1 MNTALLL
8 KPQGVLQEITRR
20 LLAKVSSLSRL
31 IESSQVAL
39 TLALTR
45 MASQNTPITVFE
57 EKVLFVSSP
66 YQANFTKCSL
76 IVPESRVIAGLL
88 LQGVEGSDWDK
99 QIRDLNVLQKRT
111 AKTADSYANL
121 ARSRLQTMGA
131 DLWELVRDG
140 SVPVATHAVLAA
152 TVKFSPLFGDFLRT
166 VVRDQFRRFA
176 THLEA
181 RHWDAYIEDSLR
193 SQPSMPTLSDATRV
207 KLRQNAMRM
216 LAEAGFIENTR
227 SLRLRSQQIEPAVLH
242 YLRQH
247 NEQYVL
253 DCLQVCP

>member
-1 MNTALLL
+1 M
-8 KPQGVLQEITRR
+8 
-20 LLAKVSSLSRL
+20 SSVYL
-31 IESSQVAL
+31 
-39 TLALTR
+39 
-45 MASQNTPITVFE
+45 
-57 EKVLFVSSP
+57 
-66 YQANFTKCSL
+66 ANFTKCSL
-76 IVPESRVIAGLL
+76 IVPEARIVAGLL
-88 LQGVEGSDWDK
+88 IKGAESGEWERQVLDV
-99 QIRDLNVLQKRT
+99 NVLQKRT
-111 AKTADSYANL
+111 AKTAATYANL
-121 ARSRLQTMGA
+121 ARARLQTMDE
-131 DLWELVRDG
+131 DLWLLVRDG

-176 THLEA
+176 THLET
-181 RHWDAYIEDSLR
+181 RHWDAYLEDSLR
-193 SQPSMPTLSDATRV
+193 SQPNMLTLSDSTRV